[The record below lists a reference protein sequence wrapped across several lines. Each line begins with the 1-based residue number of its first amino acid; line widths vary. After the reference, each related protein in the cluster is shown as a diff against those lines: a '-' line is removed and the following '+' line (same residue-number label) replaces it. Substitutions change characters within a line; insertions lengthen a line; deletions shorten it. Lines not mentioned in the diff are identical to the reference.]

1 MRFDLKFFIIGDG
14 PDKQYLEEI
23 TSKHGIQKKIIFLG
37 FLNSQQVY
45 KQLKKI
51 DLFIN
56 CSYFEGFPN
65 SVVEALSAGVPV
77 MASQSYGG
85 INEIIKNKNFG
96 YIYKNQEDLIK
107 NITNYSLGL
116 KKFNFT
122 KKTINKHLKKFS
134 VERNI
139 KKYSN
144 VFKEI

>member
-1 MRFDLKFFIIGDG
+1 MN
-14 PDKQYLEEI
+14 
-23 TSKHGIQKKIIFLG
+23 SK
-37 FLNSQQVY
+37 QVY

-65 SVVEALSAGVPV
+65 SVVEALSSSVPV
-77 MASQSYGG
+77 MASQSHGG
-85 INEIIKNKNFG
+85 INEILRKKNFG

-107 NITNYSLGL
+107 NITNFNLGI

-122 KKTINKHLKKFS
+122 QKKIIEHLESFS
-134 VERNI
+134 IKNNI

-144 VFKEI
+144 AFKKI